1 MVTKI
6 GDVRYR
12 EAEERRQALLV
23 HVRNGLSITDG
34 CREPDVNVSI
44 RTYEGWRRKHPYFV
58 VEMDKARLE
67 TNGGALEAKWT
78 GDHASFGKTYFD
90 MEYASFQLAWLNE
103 IDKMRPGNIVL
114 SLWPPEHGKT
124 TTYENLACE
133 RLAVNPNW
141 RGTVASE
148 NLTIAKKIV
157 GRIKHRM
164 EPAGPFKKFVRD
176 FGPFKPKT
184 GMEADQTVAQP
195 WSSQYFNVYKKSMHD
210 ERDYSLM
217 ALGWKSSIVS
227 TRTDHLHLDDLQSV
241 NTINDTNKLED
252 WVRQDALSRPG
263 EHGITSIAGTRVG
276 EDDVYERFAEDPH
289 LDGILKVIK
298 FPAII
303 TDYTDMNN
311 PVQKPLWP
319 ERYTLEML
327 ERQRRK
333 VGEEAWNR
341 NYMQNPAA
349 NRKNA
354 TFTPENVEHCLN
366 PQLSL
371 LHHRATPKSI
381 CYVTLD
387 PAIGGINCVMGL
399 EIGHRKMTVRAIREQ
414 SNLSSNEQIMSE
426 LNQVVWMLN
435 QTAQVTD
442 VVIESMNF
450 QRGLARD
457 ERLQDMQRHYGFAIR
472 EHLTGWNKYD
482 EDIGVPSMVTS
493 FIKGEIELPWAEDD
507 YTRHEIGELLRQLYA
522 WKPKAR
528 GSKLRQDRV
537 MALWFGWILWRN
549 RWKHAPDGINAS
561 GFKRNVPWSGTKSG
575 LIVPVGA
582 YA

>member
-1 MVTKI
+1 
-6 GDVRYR
+6 
-12 EAEERRQALLV
+12 
-23 HVRNGLSITDG
+23 
-34 CREPDVNVSI
+34 
-44 RTYEGWRRKHPYFV
+44 
-58 VEMDKARLE
+58 
-67 TNGGALEAKWT
+67 
-78 GDHASFGKTYFD
+78 
-90 MEYASFQLAWLNE
+90 
-103 IDKMRPGNIVL
+103 
-114 SLWPPEHGKT
+114 
-124 TTYENLACE
+124 
-133 RLAVNPNW
+133 
-141 RGTVASE
+141 
-148 NLTIAKKIV
+148 
-157 GRIKHRM
+157 
-164 EPAGPFKKFVRD
+164 
-176 FGPFKPKT
+176 
-184 GMEADQTVAQP
+184 
-195 WSSQYFNVYKKSMHD
+195 
-210 ERDYSLM
+210 M

-241 NTINDTNKLED
+241 NTIGDTNKLED

-276 EDDVYERFAEDPH
+276 EDDIYERFAEDPN
-289 LDGILKVIK
+289 LEGILKVIK

-349 NRKNA
+349 NRKNS
-354 TFTPENVEHCLN
+354 TFTPDNVEHCLN

-426 LNQVVWMLN
+426 LNQVVWLLN

-457 ERLQDMQRHYGFAIR
+457 ERLQDMQKHYGFAIR

-549 RWKHAPDGINAS
+549 RWKNAPDGINAS
-561 GFKRNVPWSGTKSG
+561 GFKRNVPWAGTKSG

-582 YA
+582 YS